1 MKKSLRLKAFSLV
14 ECIVAMAILGVTSL
28 LICQAYSQMML
39 ITRMNNNMTHSLA
52 DQMQDAETKN
62 DSNTKPLSPPVNINA
77 SGHKIDGGETL
88 IIYKLRSTTD
98 PGGAEVA
105 TEEQEYY
112 TCVRAYAV
120 YPYVDGVKQESGSS
134 EPGTDVRYVYFHQ

>member
-39 ITRMNNNMTHSLA
+39 ITRTNNNMTHSLA
-52 DQMQDAETKN
+52 DQMQDAETRN
-62 DSNTKPLSPPVNINA
+62 DTNTKELSPDVVPDPVRHEFN
-77 SGHKIDGGETL
+77 GGDTL
-88 IIYKLRSTTD
+88 IMYKLRKTTD

-112 TCVRAYAV
+112 TCVQAFAV

-134 EPGTDVRYVYFHQ
+134 EPGTDIRYVYFHQ